1 MATTS
6 IEWTRGTD
14 GTPGVAWNP
23 TTGCDQVSPGCD
35 HCYALAMAKR
45 LKGMGSGK
53 YQRDGDSRTS
63 GPGFGVTMHPDVVD
77 APLRWRKPRR
87 VFVNSMS
94 DLFHQDV
101 TDSFVAEVFVV
112 MAMAR
117 QHTFQILT
125 KRHARMR
132 ALLSSS
138 RWIVLCD
145 EAQSRVINRIP
156 SGPLRRQKERQWWRE
171 ITGPLPNVW
180 LGVSVENQKWADIR
194 IPDLLDTPAVVRFV
208 SAEPLLGP
216 VRLRFSRCREH
227 DLPGGMCTFSCPART
242 RLHWVI
248 TGGESG
254 PGARP
259 VDLGWVRSIRDQCGK
274 SGVAFFHKQH
284 GGIRPKSGGRELDG
298 RTWEEMPI

>member
-1 MATTS
+1 VSTTA
-6 IEWTRGTD
+6 IQWTD
-14 GTPGVAWNP
+14 QVWNP

-35 HCYALAMAKR
+35 HCYALTMAKR
-45 LKGMGSGK
+45 LKGMGSVK
-53 YQRDGDSRTS
+53 YQRDGDPRTS
-63 GPGFGVTMHPDVVD
+63 GPGFGLTMHQDVVD
-77 APLRWRKPRR
+77 APLRWRTPRR

-101 TDSFVAEVFVV
+101 TDEFVAEVFVV

-117 QHTFQILT
+117 RHTFQILT

-132 ALLSSS
+132 ALLSSP

-145 EAQSRVINRIP
+145 EAQSRVISRIP
-156 SGPLRRQKERQWWRE
+156 AGPLRRQKDRQWWRE
-171 ITGPLPNVW
+171 VTGPLPNVW

-194 IPDLLDTPAVVRFV
+194 IPALLDTPAVVRFV

-216 VRLRFSRCREH
+216 VRFRFSQCREH
-227 DLPGGMCTFSCPART
+227 DLPGGGMCTFSCPGRT

-298 RTWEEMPI
+298 RTWDEMPT